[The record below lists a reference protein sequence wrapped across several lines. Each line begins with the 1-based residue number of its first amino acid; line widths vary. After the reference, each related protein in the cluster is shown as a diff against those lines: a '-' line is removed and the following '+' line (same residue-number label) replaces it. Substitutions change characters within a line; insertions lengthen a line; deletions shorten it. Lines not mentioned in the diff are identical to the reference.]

1 MACLQRCHFNC
12 QELQLTAVTRD
23 VSGAKQPPM
32 TLPLNTG
39 ASWTSC
45 PSDVLPV
52 NDSLLTRPAS
62 AKAFCGETFSALV
75 TSTWPCSPSKILS
88 CGMCPD
94 MVAPWTTTV
103 ANGAAVVH
111 NRLLIRQDG
120 DMPHIEPTRKPDR
133 NSISRLSG
141 KAYDWLDLGWDV
153 GCQASRQMTPTW
165 DPQKVSL

>member
-1 MACLQRCHFNC
+1 MACLQHCHFNC

-62 AKAFCGETFSALV
+62 AKAFCGETFNALF
-75 TSTWPCSPSKILS
+75 TSTWPCSPEKIFS
-88 CGMCPD
+88 CWDWPD
-94 MVAPWTTTV
+94 MVALWTTTV
-103 ANGAAVVH
+103 ANGAAVAH
-111 NRLLIRQDG
+111 NRLLTRQDG
-120 DMPHIEPTRKPDR
+120 AILHIEPTWTPDG
-133 NSISRLSG
+133 NSILRLSG
-141 KAYDWLDLGWDV
+141 KAYDWFDLGRDV
-153 GCQASRQMTPTW
+153 GCQASRQMAPAW
-165 DPQKVSL
+165 DP